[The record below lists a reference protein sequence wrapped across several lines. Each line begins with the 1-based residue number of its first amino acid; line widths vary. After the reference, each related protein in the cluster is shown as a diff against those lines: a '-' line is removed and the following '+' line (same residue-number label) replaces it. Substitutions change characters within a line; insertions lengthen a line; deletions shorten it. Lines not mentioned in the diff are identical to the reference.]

1 MCIDPGPGCL
11 FLPLLRLVSMAIYS
25 ELGRSWVL
33 NVCLL
38 EMEIT
43 EFLEWKGSGTQ
54 RRQGSAASAVRD
66 AAVCHWGLL
75 QKKLNYPCPWT

>member
-1 MCIDPGPGCL
+1 
-11 FLPLLRLVSMAIYS
+11 
-25 ELGRSWVL
+25 VL